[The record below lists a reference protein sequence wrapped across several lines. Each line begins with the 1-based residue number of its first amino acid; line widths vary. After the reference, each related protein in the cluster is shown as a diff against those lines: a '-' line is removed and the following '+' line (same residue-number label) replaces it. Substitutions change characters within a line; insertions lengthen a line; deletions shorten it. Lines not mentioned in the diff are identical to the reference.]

1 MTDLEARLDA
11 VLRDK
16 TANLKPENLK
26 KGVTCLGI
34 EGAIDLENLLPENIK
49 SGVIINGV
57 EGTYTGEEV

>member
-1 MTDLEARLDA
+1 MTKLQE
-11 VLRDK
+11 
-16 TANLKPENLK
+16 NLIKILYEKEENLIPENLK

-34 EGAIDLENLLPENIK
+34 EGTIDLENLLPENIK